1 MLRSS
6 HYFFHSSLRSK
17 STTSFICNRHFEF
30 GFMRQVIAT
39 RLHKH
44 SSLFWAD
51 FCVKESNL
59 DTWFTDGPS
68 LESKFKIFAS
78 LHFQIFRREKKPFFL
93 VSQLFFETSIHF
105 KRKFSSFF
113 LEMGFIFG
121 FAYLLF
127 KSVGFIQSVREVE
140 MKGFYYFTFYNRN

>member
-1 MLRSS
+1 MR
-6 HYFFHSSLRSK
+6 
-17 STTSFICNRHFEF
+17 FEI
-30 GFMRQVIAT
+30 GFMRYSP

-44 SSLFWAD
+44 SSLFQAD

-59 DTWFTDGPS
+59 DTWFTDGPA

-78 LHFQIFRREKKPFFL
+78 LHFQIFRSEKKNVFL

-113 LEMGFIFG
+113 SRNGIHFWLCLSPFQIG
-121 FAYLLF
+121 
-127 KSVGFIQSVREVE
+127 
-140 MKGFYYFTFYNRN
+140 GFYPIGERS